1 METALMEQLVAQA
14 TAIIALS
21 ESLRKQSRKARNRE
35 TIADLRLAAC
45 YLRAL
50 AALKIAAEAEVET
63 DPAQR
68 QQLEQEAAHLRI
80 QAR

>member
-1 METALMEQLVAQA
+1 METALKEQPVAQA

-21 ESLRKQSRKARNRE
+21 ERLRNQSRKARNRE
-35 TIADLRLAAC
+35 TIADLRLATC

-50 AALKIAAEAEVET
+50 AALKIAEEAAVET

-80 QAR
+80 HAR

>member
-1 METALMEQLVAQA
+1 MAQA

-21 ESLRKQSRKARNRE
+21 ERLRKQSCKYRNRE
-35 TIADLRLAAC
+35 TIADLRLATC

-50 AALKIAAEAEVET
+50 AALKIAEEAEVET
-63 DPAQR
+63 DTPHK

-80 QAR
+80 QVR